1 MSKHVACSKLVYDG
15 EIFRIE
21 FYMAANG
28 STPAE
33 EWLEGLTEKQQQKF
47 AALFVRLGD
56 HGKIWNEQKFKHL
69 TGTDQV
75 FEFKVEDGRI
85 LSFFFFG
92 KRLIL
97 THGFTKKS
105 AKTPKGEIERA
116 EAYKSDFEQR
126 EKVSDGN

>member
-1 MSKHVACSKLVYDG
+1 VATKSICSKLVYDG

-21 FYMAANG
+21 FYVAANG
-28 STPAE
+28 LAPAE
-33 EWLEGLTEKQQQKF
+33 KWLDDLNEKQQQKF

-75 FEFKVEDGRI
+75 FEFKVDDGRI

-97 THGFTKKS
+97 THGFVKRS
-105 AKTPKGEIERA
+105 AKTPKAEIERA
-116 EAYKSDFEQR
+116 EVYKRDFEQR
-126 EKVSDGN
+126 EKTPNGK